1 MKRILTAFNEA
12 GAMNRIRQLH
22 DYYGQSIW
30 YDNISRSLIGSG
42 RLARMVHEDGLTGL
56 TSNPAIFCKAV
67 TSGSDY
73 DSQIASLVEEGCD
86 SLEIYERLACKDIQ
100 DAADI
105 LKPIYDR
112 TQGQDG
118 FVSLEVSPYLAHDTE
133 ATVAEARRLW
143 QRVHRPNLLIKVP
156 ATPKGIPAIG
166 RLLSMGISVNVTLLF
181 AVETYEQVAW
191 EYVTA
196 LETALRNGLDIRR
209 IASVASFFISR
220 IDTLVDD
227 RLEKLAQSANTAEDR
242 ERFLVL
248 RGQAALANA
257 VLAFQMYR
265 SIFSSERW
273 QRLEQQ
279 GGRPQRLLWAST
291 STKNPHYSRTL
302 YVDNLVAPGTVN
314 TIPEETYQALQ
325 TEGRPAEPLTER
337 LPEKS
342 DQARQLFRRL
352 EEVGIS
358 ITEVTSAL
366 LTDGVRKFCDPFDQL
381 LAAIEAKRQGILGNL
396 LDRAVF
402 YPDLSSDSVRQA
414 VEDWRIE
421 GKVRRLWSGDASL
434 WTGHDE
440 ARWLG
445 WLNVVERQRHH
456 SDVWGQ
462 LAEETTRCGWQHVV
476 ILGMGGSSLCPEV
489 LRQTFGRQTGF
500 PELHVLDSTVPGQIS
515 AVEGRLDLAK
525 TLIFVSSKS
534 GTTVESNML
543 MHYFWERVKQ
553 ATGHDPAPQFAAIT
567 DPGTELEK
575 LAGQR
580 GFRWIFHG
588 EPEIG
593 GRFSALSPFGL
604 VPAAV
609 QGLNVP
615 EFLDRTHLM
624 VQACSAA
631 VPPSANPGVALGL
644 YLGTWAKAGRDKV
657 TLVTSRTLSSFG
669 LWLEQLLA
677 ESTGKDGRGLVPVA
691 EERLGTPDRY
701 GQDRVFV
708 AVALEK
714 DEFQEE
720 NACLEMLRQTGH
732 PVLQIIV
739 SDSANLGQ
747 EFFRWEIATAVAGAV
762 LGVNPFDQP
771 DVEASK
777 QAARKVLK
785 SFAET
790 GRLPTAE
797 PVLVEEGIAFYGD
810 PTGSSAYR
818 TCRNAADLL
827 RAHLDRLEPHDYFA
841 LCAFLEMRPEF
852 EAELQAIRHHVRD
865 AKRVATTL
873 GYGPRFLHSTGQ
885 LHKGGPNTG
894 VFLQISAKDRPD
906 LPIPGQNMTFGTLK
920 EAQARGDFEV
930 LCQRGLRV
938 LRVHLDAA
946 VLSGLRRLR
955 AWLTQL

>member
-1 MKRILTAFNEA
+1 MERMLTAFHEA

-22 DYYGQSIW
+22 DQYGQSIW
-30 YDNISRSLIGSG
+30 YDNISRSLIATG

-73 DSQIASLVEEGCD
+73 DSQIATLVEGGSD
-86 SLEIYERLACKDIQ
+86 TLEIYEELACKDIQ

-133 ATVAEARRLW
+133 GTIAEARRLW
-143 QRVHRPNLLIKVP
+143 QKVQRPNLLIKVP
-156 ATPKGIPAIG
+156 ATPEGIPAIG
-166 RLLSMGISVNVTLLF
+166 RLLSEGISVNVTLLF

-191 EYVTA
+191 EYVAA
-196 LETALRNGLDIRR
+196 LEKALGNGLDVRR
-209 IASVASFFISR
+209 IASVASFFVSR

-227 RLEKLAQSANTAEDR
+227 RLEKLAESAKASDDR
-242 ERFLVL
+242 ERYLAL
-248 RGQAALANA
+248 RGRAAIANA
-257 VLAFQMYR
+257 VLAFEMYR

-273 QRLEQQ
+273 HGLERR

-291 STKNPHYSRTL
+291 STKNPRYSRTL
-302 YVDNLVAPGTVN
+302 YVDNLIAPGTVN

-325 TEGRPAEPLTER
+325 TEGRPGEPLIER
-337 LPEKS
+337 LSEKA
-342 DQARQLFRRL
+342 DLARQVFQRL
-352 EEVGIS
+352 EEAGIS
-358 ITEVTSAL
+358 IAEVTTTL
-366 LTDGVRKFCDPFDQL
+366 LADGVRKFCDPFDQL
-381 LAAIEAKRQGILGNL
+381 LAAIETKRQGILGNL
-396 LDRAVF
+396 LNRAF
-402 YPDLSSDSVRQA
+402 FQPDLSSDPVRQA
-414 VEDWRIE
+414 MEDWRSG

-434 WTGHDE
+434 WTGRDE

-445 WLNVVERQRHH
+445 WLRVVSQQRQS
-456 SDVWGQ
+456 SDLWQ
-462 LAEETTRCGWQHVV
+462 ALSEETVRCGWQHVV
-476 ILGMGGSSLCPEV
+476 VLGMGGSSLCPEV
-489 LRQTFGRQTGF
+489 LRQTFGKQPGF
-500 PELHVLDSTVPGQIS
+500 PELHVLDSTVPEQIS
-515 AVEGRLDLAK
+515 ALEKRLELAK
-525 TLIFVSSKS
+525 TLFVVSSKS

-543 MHYFWERVKQ
+543 MHYFWERVRQ
-553 ATGHDPAPQFAAIT
+553 VTGSEPGPQFVAIT
-567 DPGTELEK
+567 DPGTELER
-575 LAGQR
+575 LAQQR
-580 GFRWIFHG
+580 GFRRIFHG
-588 EPEIG
+588 DPEIG
-593 GRFSALSPFGL
+593 GRFSALSLFGL
-604 VPAAV
+604 VPAAL
-609 QGLNVP
+609 QGLHVP
-615 EFLDRTHLM
+615 AFLDRSHLM

-644 YLGTWAKAGRDKV
+644 YLGMWARAGRDKV
-657 TLVTSRTLSSFG
+657 TFVTSRSLSSFG

-691 EERLGTPDRY
+691 EERLGLPDRY
-701 GQDRVFV
+701 GKDRIFV

-714 DEFQEE
+714 DDFQKED
-720 NACLEMLRQTGH
+720 ACLEMLRQAGH
-732 PVLQIIV
+732 PVIRLIV
-739 SDSANLGQ
+739 SDLVNLGQ
-747 EFFRWEIATAVAGAV
+747 EFFRWEMATAVVGSL

-777 QAARKVLK
+777 QAARRVLK

-790 GRLPTAE
+790 GRLPTTE
-797 PVLVEEGIAFYGD
+797 PVLVEDGIAFYGN
-810 PTGSSAYR
+810 PAGSSADR
-818 TCRNAADLL
+818 TCRSAAGLL

-841 LCAFLEMRPEF
+841 LCAFLEMRPEY

-865 AKRVATTL
+865 TKRVATTL

-894 VFLQISAKDRPD
+894 VFLQISAGDSRD
-906 LPIPGQNMTFGTLK
+906 LPIPGQSMTFGTLK

-930 LCQRGLRV
+930 LCQRGRRV
-938 LRVHLDAA
+938 LRVHLVAD